1 MTLDER
7 FGVEYLYDK
16 SWPQLSRVY
25 AARKGFEDVED
36 VEDAEE
42 VVEEEVEPNRRKNE
56 VG

>member
-1 MTLDER
+1 VTLDER

-25 AARKGFEDVED
+25 AARKGLED

-42 VVEEEVEPNRRKNE
+42 EVEEEVEPNRRKNE

>member
-1 MTLDER
+1 MDER
-7 FGVEYLYDK
+7 FGAECLYDK

-36 VEDAEE
+36 AEE
-42 VVEEEVEPNRRKNE
+42 VEEVEAEPNRRKNE

>member
-1 MTLDER
+1 MDER
-7 FGVEYLYDK
+7 FGAEYLYDK

-36 VEDAEE
+36 AEE
-42 VVEEEVEPNRRKNE
+42 VEEEVVVVEPNRRKNE